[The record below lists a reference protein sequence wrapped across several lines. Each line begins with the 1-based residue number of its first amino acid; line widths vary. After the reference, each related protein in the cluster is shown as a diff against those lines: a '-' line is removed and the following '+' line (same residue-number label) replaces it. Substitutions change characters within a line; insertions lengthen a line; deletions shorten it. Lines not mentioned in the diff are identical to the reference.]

1 MTSGTR
7 YPHAPITEAV
17 IDIQVTPPV
26 SVDRLAEAV
35 AGESNYP
42 TAEKLLTASGAMVF
56 GPEANTFAT
65 AKAEPVGYLCR
76 SADGLHIYQART
88 NSFTFSR
95 LAEYTSW
102 ADVSGEARRLWDKYR
117 AIATPTSITRIALR
131 YVNRLDIPLPVQDF
145 STYLRTAPQLSPD
158 LPQGLSGYFMQLQ
171 LPMPDLQGA
180 CVINQTIIEPPA
192 KPNTVAVVLDIDVFR
207 TSGVATDETQ
217 LWEQLE
223 QLRHEK
229 NRVFESCITDEARR
243 LFQ

>member
-17 IDIQVTPPV
+17 IDIQVTASV
-26 SVDRLAEAV
+26 SVDQLAKAV
-35 AGESNYP
+35 TGESDYP
-42 TAEKLLTASGAMVF
+42 TVEKLHAASGAMVF
-56 GPEANTFAT
+56 GPEANTSAT
-65 AKAEPVGYLCR
+65 AKTELVGYLCR
-76 SADGLHIYQART
+76 STDGLQIYQARR
-88 NSFTFSR
+88 NGFTFSR

-102 ADVSGEARRLWDKYR
+102 AEISGEARRLWAKYR
-117 AIATPTSITRIALR
+117 SIATPTDITRIALR
-131 YVNRLDIPLPVQDF
+131 YVNRLDIPLPLQDF
-145 STYLRTAPQLSPD
+145 FIYLRTAPQLSPD

-171 LPMPDLQGA
+171 LPVPDIQGA

-207 TSGVATDETQ
+207 ISDVATDETH

-229 NRVFESCITDEARR
+229 NRIFESCITDEARR